1 MSEQNEQMAGR
12 LGVIERGLRA
22 EVEECEAAIAA
33 AELLLVA
40 ASRVCARESLDST
53 TTALRRLRGELG
65 ACKLQALTALAR
77 LAHSR
82 VYATR
87 MGCED

>member
-1 MSEQNEQMAGR
+1 MSDPVNDR
-12 LGVIERGLRA
+12 LNVIERGLRA
-22 EVEECEAAIAA
+22 EVEEYREAIAA
-33 AELLLVA
+33 ADLLLVV
-40 ASRVCARESLDST
+40 SARMCGRDSLDST
-53 TTALRRLRGELG
+53 VACLRRLRGELG
-65 ACKLQALTALAR
+65 ACKLQALTSLGL

>member
-1 MSEQNEQMAGR
+1 MSDAVTDR
-12 LGVIERGLRA
+12 LNVIERGLRA
-22 EVEECEAAIAA
+22 ELEECREAIAA
-33 AELLLVA
+33 VDSLLVVSA
-40 ASRVCARESLDST
+40 RMCGRESLDST
-53 TTALRRLRGELG
+53 VSCLRRLRGELG
-65 ACKLQALTALAR
+65 ACKLQALTSLGL

>member
-1 MSEQNEQMAGR
+1 MSDVVHDR
-12 LGVIERGLRA
+12 LNVIERGLRA
-22 EVEECEAAIAA
+22 EVEEYREAIAA
-33 AELLLVA
+33 VDSLLVV
-40 ASRVCARESLDST
+40 SARIGARDSLDST
-53 TTALRRLRGELG
+53 VACLRRLRGELG
-65 ACKLQALTALAR
+65 ACKLQALTALGR

>member
-1 MSEQNEQMAGR
+1 MSDPVNDR
-12 LGVIERGLRA
+12 LNVIERGLRA
-22 EVEECEAAIAA
+22 EVEECREAITA
-33 AELLLVA
+33 AELLLVVSA
-40 ASRVCARESLDST
+40 RMCSRDSRDST
-53 TTALRRLRGELG
+53 VACLRRLRGELG
-65 ACKLQALTALAR
+65 ACKLQALTALGL

>member
-1 MSEQNEQMAGR
+1 MSDAVSDR
-12 LGVIERGLRA
+12 LNVIERGLRA
-22 EVEECEAAIAA
+22 ELEEYREAIAA
-33 AELLLVA
+33 VDSLLVV
-40 ASRVCARESLDST
+40 SARICRRDSLDNT
-53 TTALRRLRGELG
+53 VACLRRLRGELG
-65 ACKLQALTALAR
+65 ACKLQALTSLGL

>member
-1 MSEQNEQMAGR
+1 MSDPVNDR
-12 LGVIERGLRA
+12 LNVIERGLRA
-22 EVEECEAAIAA
+22 EVDEYREAIAA
-33 AELLLVA
+33 AELLLIV
-40 ASRVCARESLDST
+40 SARMQPRDSLDST
-53 TTALRRLRGELG
+53 VACLRRLRGELG
-65 ACKLQALTALAR
+65 ACKLQALTALGL

>member
-1 MSEQNEQMAGR
+1 MSDPVNDR
-12 LGVIERGLRA
+12 LNVIERGLRA
-22 EVEECEAAIAA
+22 EVEEYREAIAA
-33 AELLLVA
+33 AELLLVV
-40 ASRVCARESLDST
+40 SARMRGNDSLDST
-53 TTALRRLRGELG
+53 VACLRRLRGDLG
-65 ACKLQALTALAR
+65 ACKLQALTALGL

>member
-1 MSEQNEQMAGR
+1 MSDAVTDR
-12 LGVIERGLRA
+12 LNVIERGLRA
-22 EVEECEAAIAA
+22 ELEEYREAIAA
-33 AELLLVA
+33 VDSLLVV
-40 ASRVCARESLDST
+40 SARICRRDSLDST
-53 TTALRRLRGELG
+53 VACLRRLRGELG
-65 ACKLQALTALAR
+65 ACKLQALTALGL

>member
-1 MSEQNEQMAGR
+1 MSDAVSDR
-12 LGVIERGLRA
+12 LNVIERGLRA
-22 EVEECEAAIAA
+22 ELEEYREAIAA
-33 AELLLVA
+33 VDSLLVV
-40 ASRVCARESLDST
+40 SARMRGRDSLDST
-53 TTALRRLRGELG
+53 VSCLRRLRGELG
-65 ACKLQALTALAR
+65 ACKLQALTALGL

>member
-1 MSEQNEQMAGR
+1 MSDMVNDR
-12 LGVIERGLRA
+12 LNVIERGLRA
-22 EVEECEAAIAA
+22 EVEEYREAIAA
-33 AELLLVA
+33 IDSLLVV
-40 ASRVCARESLDST
+40 SARIGARDSLDST
-53 TTALRRLRGELG
+53 VACLRRLRGELG
-65 ACKLQALTALAR
+65 ACKLQALTALGR

>member
-1 MSEQNEQMAGR
+1 MSDAVSDR
-12 LGVIERGLRA
+12 LNVIERGLHA
-22 EVEECEAAIAA
+22 ELEEYREAIAA
-33 AELLLVA
+33 VDSLLVV
-40 ASRVCARESLDST
+40 SARMCGRDSLDST
-53 TTALRRLRGELG
+53 VACLRRLRGELG
-65 ACKLQALTALAR
+65 ACKLQALTALGL